1 MRCLQLLKICGEDKY
16 ACAMYVIG
24 WRDAYVAAT
33 FGRYGP
39 KRFEHNPNLSICIPD
54 GVVKET
60 LDKFKSAA

>member
-1 MRCLQLLKICGEDKY
+1 
-16 ACAMYVIG
+16 MYVIG
-24 WRDAYVAAT
+24 WRDAFVAAT

-54 GVVKET
+54 GVVKES